1 MLRYWRIFLIVIVFL
16 SLSLTSYLL
25 FSPTPSKP
33 NVLSTILQKERVVDV
48 TAHVGKYKIEKLTG
62 WSSPFSEI
70 TLSSRY
76 TFRKTSADETGFFV
90 FYSIPIDET
99 RGLCLI
105 AQDVNMFPSFPLCL
119 APLVENQDIIIENV
133 LLSPTISLESN
144 QIPSGKTAKASGMT
158 FPGSQV
164 DVYFF
169 IDNNFTIWTRITD
182 FFLRINL
189 FKTAE
194 AMGLPQY
201 KINSNKNGYFE
212 FSLPSSSPS
221 ESRVFVASHF
231 QADIKSAPT
240 TDLWKS
246 AGNLR
251 ESESYS
257 SPKSNT
263 LSFQTLNP
271 WIYLK
276 LIFGFFCQ
284 WVLSFKIGCCWLFIL
299 IMIETLILILLFGL
313 FLHKKKR
320 LKRKDIG
327 PMCPPDRKPNNGI
340 K

>member
-48 TAHVGKYKIEKLTG
+48 TARVGKYKIEKLTG

-169 IDNNFTIWTRITD
+169 IDNKYNFQFEILNFKSIFK
-182 FFLRINL
+182 FFN
-189 FKTAE
+189 FKFLKSAY
-194 AMGLPQY
+194 AVGLPRY
-201 KINSNKNGYFE
+201 RVKSNANGYFE
-212 FSLPSSSPS
+212 FSLPSNSPS
-221 ESRVFVASHF
+221 ESHVFVASHF

-263 LSFQTLNP
+263 LSFQNLNFL
-271 WIYLK
+271 IYLK
-276 LIFGFFCQ
+276 LIFGVFYQ

-299 IMIETLILILLFGL
+299 IMIETLILIVLFGL
-313 FLHKKKR
+313 FLYKKKR
-320 LKRKDIG
+320 LKEI
-327 PMCPPDRKPNNGI
+327 
-340 K
+340 